1 MWHNKRLW
9 QRLLTVS
16 SVAIFMHQGN
26 ALRLEKKCRKC
37 GGINHFSRCCNTKKR
52 VQVVE
57 EQASQ
62 LDTSEDEDL
71 ARFYI
76 GEVKDRINDDE
87 WITHLD
93 INGTNVALK
102 MDTGAQANVLPWKEF
117 IKPQMKPKIS
127 HRKQSP
133 LEVRA
138 D

>member
-1 MWHNKRLW
+1 M
-9 QRLLTVS
+9 
-16 SVAIFMHQGN
+16 
-26 ALRLEKKCRKC
+26 
-37 GGINHFSRCCNTKKR
+37 
-52 VQVVE
+52 E

-62 LDTSEDEDL
+62 LDTSEDKDQ
-71 ARFYI
+71 RFYI

-102 MDTGAQANVLPWKEF
+102 MDTGAQANVLPWREF

-133 LEVRA
+133 LKGMCGLTLKHRKKDPGTVFNNNGG
-138 D
+138 